1 MEKSFTELNSPQKE
15 AYIVSAVLRTLQE
28 LGGHA
33 ERSEIR
39 ERILD
44 ANDDVANYAKIVR
57 VSKKTNAEWS
67 PFDYNF
73 NYAFKI
79 LQIAGYATYVR
90 RDPIVSLTEK
100 GLNVDWA
107 NFDINR
113 DVMKIATKYWE
124 GRKEKRDDSDDE
136 NDEEETMDMTDN
148 YYEKFK
154 NQLLKAIG
162 KMSPKKF
169 EAFSRELLKNMNI
182 EFTSV
187 GIQASNDGGID
198 GHGYARTSNYQTQR
212 VVIQCKRWQGNV
224 GSQEIDRFLG
234 AMNKFQADYG
244 IFITSGRYTTAAREA
259 ARAGTPITLIDG
271 DELVRLVVKYRLHI
285 YEVKIYALDEYYD
298 EVQNI

>member
-1 MEKSFTELNSPQKE
+1 MEKSFAELNNLQKE
-15 AYIVSAVLRTLQE
+15 AYMVLAVLRTLQE

-44 ANDDVANYAKIVR
+44 ANDDVADYAKIVR
-57 VSKKTNAEWS
+57 ISKKTNVEWS
-67 PFDYNF
+67 PFNYNF
-73 NYAFKI
+73 NYAFKD
-79 LQIAGYATYVR
+79 LQIAGYVTYVR
-90 RDPIVSLTEK
+90 RDPVVSLTEK
-100 GLNVDWA
+100 GLNIDWA
-107 NFDINR
+107 NFDVDR
-113 DVMKIATKYWE
+113 DVMKVAIRYWE
-124 GRKEKRDDSDDE
+124 ERKDKRGGDNSK
-136 NDEEETMDMTDN
+136 NDEERTADTIDN

-154 NQLLKAIG
+154 NQLLEAIG

-187 GIQASNDGGID
+187 GVQVSNDGGID

-212 VVIQCKRWQGNV
+212 VVIQCKRWQGSV

-234 AMNKFQADYG
+234 AMDKFQADYG

-285 YEVKIYALDEYYD
+285 YEVKMYALDEYYD
-298 EVQNI
+298 EA

>member
-1 MEKSFTELNSPQKE
+1 MEKSFAELNNLQKE
-15 AYIVSAVLRTLQE
+15 AYMVLAVLRTLQE

-44 ANDDVANYAKIVR
+44 ANDDVADYARIVR
-57 VSKKTNAEWS
+57 ISKKTNVEWS
-67 PFDYNF
+67 PFNYNF
-73 NYAFKI
+73 NYAFKD
-79 LQIAGYATYVR
+79 LQIAGYVTYVR
-90 RDPIVSLTEK
+90 RDPVVSLTEK
-100 GLNVDWA
+100 GLNIDWA
-107 NFDINR
+107 NFDVDR
-113 DVMKIATKYWE
+113 DVMKVAIRYWE
-124 GRKEKRDDSDDE
+124 ERKEKRGGDNSK
-136 NDEEETMDMTDN
+136 NDEERTVDTTDN

-154 NQLLKAIG
+154 NQLLEAIG

-187 GIQASNDGGID
+187 GVQVSNDGGID

-212 VVIQCKRWQGNV
+212 VVIQCKRWQGSV

-234 AMNKFQADYG
+234 AMDKFQADYG

-285 YEVKIYALDEYYD
+285 YEIKMYALDEYYD
-298 EVQNI
+298 EA